1 LENFGKQIV
10 GWLQLTKFQTVIIS
24 CQDQIEKNPKSAFLI
39 IIPKLQ
45 FSMHDFELVSKFLTG
60 YNQLNLHVA
69 VVCVV
74 VCKHAHTHTRKVKD
88 NDQIFLA
95 V

>member
-1 LENFGKQIV
+1 
-10 GWLQLTKFQTVIIS
+10 
-24 CQDQIEKNPKSAFLI
+24 
-39 IIPKLQ
+39 
-45 FSMHDFELVSKFLTG
+45 MHDFELVSKFLTG

-95 V
+95 VEINLSRKQQVESL